1 VTSDIIIES
10 DPTRGAETEED
21 KIHRLYK
28 KDFKRQEVVRELIE
42 KEVYQ

>member
-10 DPTRGAETEED
+10 DPQRGAETEEER
-21 KIHRLYK
+21 IHRLYK
-28 KDFKRQEVVRELIE
+28 KDFKKQEVVREMIE